1 MQNSKFFNNER
12 NLKYVSVILLL
23 INFYIIFVV
32 PFASY
37 LSGTEFVTVTYQLDN
52 LHAIGKIGMM
62 EHWVGN
68 YMSSGPPHPINAA
81 DTFVSNTIRDFAQ
94 IFFPILGLQTLWPI
108 SVPHFPLVVVGMLSI
123 PIVKRYSKGTP
134 LGGRIFYIYFIA
146 VNLIGMGGSYWIFH

>member
-1 MQNSKFFNNER
+1 MQNSKFFNNEK
-12 NLKYVSVILLL
+12 NLQYVSVILLL

-37 LSGTEFVTVTYQLDN
+37 LSGAGFVTVTYQLDN
-52 LHAIGKIGMM
+52 LYLIGKIGMM
-62 EHWVGN
+62 DHWVGN
-68 YMSSGPPHPINAA
+68 YMSSGPPHPINAVE
-81 DTFVSNTIRDFAQ
+81 TFVNDTIRDFTLVFIP
-94 IFFPILGLQTLWPI
+94 IFGLQMLWPI

-123 PIVKRYSKGTP
+123 PVVKRYSRGIP